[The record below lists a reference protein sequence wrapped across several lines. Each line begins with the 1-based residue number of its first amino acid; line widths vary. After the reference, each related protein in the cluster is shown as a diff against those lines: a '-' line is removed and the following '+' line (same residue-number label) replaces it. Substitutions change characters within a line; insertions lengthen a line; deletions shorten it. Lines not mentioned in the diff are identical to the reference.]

1 MRIPKTHILKAI
13 RSHCLKCCGES
24 WVEVKL
30 CPAKKCDL
38 WLYRFGGKSIDN
50 VPELKEKLE
59 RLPKFDFVKIFKKEA
74 ESIYEKGKTDYNEC
88 KVETH
93 TDVGEG
99 NGQSKTGG
107 KKKRNSG
114 TDEIGRGA
122 DLGDLRASSNPG
134 SEEDFG
140 TTRCLPGLEKRSAPE
155 EKRNQ
160 DAYSAREFFASR
172 MEKIDT
178 K

>member
-1 MRIPKTHILKAI
+1 MRIPKTHLLKAI
-13 RSHCLKCCGES
+13 RNHCLNCCGDS
-24 WVEVKL
+24 WNEVKL
-30 CPAKKCDL
+30 CTAKKCDL

-50 VPELKEKLE
+50 VPELKEKLA
-59 RLPKFDFVKIFKKEA
+59 RLPKFDFNKVFRKE
-74 ESIYEKGKTDYNEC
+74 SRTVYEKGKTEYTEC
-88 KVETH
+88 TVETQ

-99 NGQSKTGG
+99 NGQGKTGG
-107 KKKRNSG
+107 KKKRSSG
-114 TDEIGRGA
+114 TNEARRGSN
-122 DLGDLRASSNPG
+122 LGDLRASSNPG
-134 SEEDFG
+134 SDEDIG

-172 MEKIDT
+172 MEKVDT